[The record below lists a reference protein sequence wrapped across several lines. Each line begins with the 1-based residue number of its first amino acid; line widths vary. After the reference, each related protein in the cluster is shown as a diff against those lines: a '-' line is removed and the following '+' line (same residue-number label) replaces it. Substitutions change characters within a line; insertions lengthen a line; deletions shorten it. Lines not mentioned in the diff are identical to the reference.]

1 MSDAENN
8 TEHGGNLPGLD
19 YELSDDPKRPFERIN
34 GAKLKLQNPDVNAR
48 LYYINVESDGT
59 DSGWKIWVGQ
69 KDKLADGLDRMPFG
83 IINKKITGI
92 GATTLELST
101 QVRDSIIVM
110 PTKTLAYNKHIWAEN
125 KLGEK
130 SSLYVGS
137 PIGEIKTNVKVSDI
151 EAYLNTDNGKRK
163 KILVVADSLYKVIK
177 AIGEEGYEKF
187 FLMVDEI
194 DTLQSDSPYRP
205 SLENVIDYYFKFP
218 RENRA
223 AVTATFRDFTNQKL
237 MEESFVTILTPELPT
252 RDIKL
257 ISTNNV
263 DMMVVEKIKELSST
277 DKDSKILI
285 AYNSLDGILGII
297 ELLGKEYESECG
309 ILCSEK
315 SYDKAKHYVND
326 VLNADNQ
333 LQKRI
338 VFMTCTYFAGID
350 IEDQCHLISV
360 STHNQPFT
368 LLSTER
374 LAQIAGRCRRGL
386 LSETVIYDI
395 EQNDVDG
402 SLESFKAKKLNQA
415 TKFAEALDAIHQTF
429 ESDPDLKDLALYIKG
444 LVSNKVKAQIHYTSP
459 IELIRH
465 NIDGKIVPAYFNIDA
480 LIERWELHNSLYSSP
495 DLLKMDLCK
504 NRIES
509 EYKELPLTAQQK
521 DLIASTKDT
530 NKQRFKD
537 KIEEI
542 REELIEWVKD
552 RDSYT
557 FSHLQRNAD
566 RQIQTFLER
575 FQKLSLYLD
584 ADELIDRLIEVNF
597 NQRGFRNFNNALI
610 FWALEDT
617 HNLKSHIL
625 NKFGF
630 HTLREQTK
638 KKRGITVSKEE
649 KLSKMQEVLHSL
661 MRRDLSNTVLAEF
674 FSCIFKTS
682 RSGGKDK
689 ILGLNPENFPVPLKN
704 IPDGEDII
712 ALLEFP
718 NA

>member
-1 MSDAENN
+1 MSDAENS
-8 TEHGGNLPGLD
+8 TEHGGDFPGLD
-19 YELSDDPKRPFERIN
+19 YELSDEGHKIFKRVN
-34 GAKLKLQNPDVNAR
+34 GTNFKQQNPNVDAR
-48 LYYINVESDGT
+48 LKFADKRGY
-59 DSGWKIWVGQ
+59 DSAWKIWVGQ
-69 KDKLADGLDRMPFG
+69 NDKLVDALDRMPFG
-83 IINKKITGI
+83 IIDKKITGI

-101 QVRDSIIVM
+101 QVRDSIIVV

-125 KLGEK
+125 QLGEK

-177 AIGEEGYEKF
+177 AIGEEGYKKF

-237 MEESFVTILTPELPT
+237 MEESFVIILTPELPT

-257 ISTNNV
+257 IRTNNV

-297 ELLGKEYESECG
+297 KLLGKEYESECG

-368 LLSTER
+368 LLSIER
-374 LAQIAGRCRRGL
+374 LAQIAGRCRSGL

-402 SLESFKAKKLNQA
+402 SLESFKAKTLNQA

-480 LIERWELHNSLYSSP
+480 LIERWELHNSLYSLP
-495 DLLKMDLCK
+495 DLLKMELSK
-504 NRIES
+504 NHHVES
-509 EYKELPLTAQQK
+509 EYKELPLTDQQK

-530 NKQRFKD
+530 NKQRCKD

-542 REELIEWVKD
+542 REELIEWVKAG
-552 RDSYT
+552 DSYT
-557 FSHLQRNAD
+557 FNNLHRNAD

-575 FQKLSLYLD
+575 FQKLSPYLD

-597 NQRGFRNFNNALI
+597 NQREFRNFNNALI

-625 NKFGF
+625 NKFEF
-630 HTLREQTK
+630 HTLFLQTK
-638 KKRGITVSKEE
+638 KKRGITVSKED

-661 MRRDLSNTVLAEF
+661 MRRNLSDTVLAEF